1 MRYTA
6 GDDGFR
12 ADVTYEQLEV
22 TPPAPVQEAQ
32 PTPAPAPAP
41 SVARPAQPP
50 VPLVLVRSPDPI
62 FSGLGQTA
70 SSNPKRNIIQQQ
82 QQQYHQPYYLGQ
94 HFQPVDTAH
103 YFVPKL
109 PPPPLLRRN
118 SYSRYQL
125 CSVVLNKWVADYE
138 NKSKHNQ
145 KSFLN

>member
-12 ADVTYEQLEV
+12 ADVTYEELE
-22 TPPAPVQEAQ
+22 VQEAQ
-32 PTPAPAPAP
+32 PTPAPAPVP

-62 FSGLGQTA
+62 FSSLGQTA
-70 SSNPKRNIIQQQ
+70 SSNPKRNSI
-82 QQQYHQPYYLGQ
+82 HPAQPYYLGQ

-118 SYSRYQL
+118 TYTRYHQLYS
-125 CSVVLNKWVADYE
+125 
-138 NKSKHNQ
+138 
-145 KSFLN
+145 

>member
-12 ADVTYEQLEV
+12 ADVTYEELE
-22 TPPAPVQEAQ
+22 VQEAQ
-32 PTPAPAPAP
+32 PTPAPAPVP
-41 SVARPAQPP
+41 RQYPAQPP

-70 SSNPKRNIIQQQ
+70 SSNPKRNIIQ
-82 QQQYHQPYYLGQ
+82 PYYLGQ

-118 SYSRYQL
+118 SYTRYQL
-125 CSVVLNKWVADYE
+125 YSTI
-138 NKSKHNQ
+138 KS
-145 KSFLN
+145 

>member
-1 MRYTA
+1 MAGYRSVEKFLCYSYHSLFCIYLFQIVRYTA

-12 ADVTYEQLEV
+12 ADVTYEELE
-22 TPPAPVQEAQ
+22 VQEAQ
-32 PTPAPAPAP
+32 PTPAPAPVP

-70 SSNPKRNIIQQQ
+70 SSNPKRNSI
-82 QQQYHQPYYLGQ
+82 HHPAQPYYLGQ

-118 SYSRYQL
+118 TYTRYQL
-125 CSVVLNKWVADYE
+125 CSTI
-138 NKSKHNQ
+138 KS
-145 KSFLN
+145 